1 MTKKDKK
8 IKDGQIIDEIWIKE
22 DSEIRIL
29 YKKFEE

>member
-29 YKKFEE
+29 YKKSEE